1 MKDCHIV
8 YTLAD
13 AQSPPTA
20 ADIDTEPRLAK
31 KRRLNVN
38 FAEVEAPPRRFI
50 KTSSLAYLDRT
61 VLQRAKPKPCKW
73 NNCDAMLASEWH
85 LEKHIAVRKHV
96 KEGLKDD
103 VSLEVYG
110 NSRTFID

>member
-1 MKDCHIV
+1 LF
-8 YTLAD
+8 TPWLT
-13 AQSPPTA
+13 QSPPTA
-20 ADIDTEPRLAK
+20 ADIESLRLAK
-31 KRRLNVN
+31 KRRLNVK